1 MLLQGVCLLHVSCI
15 MLVVFFLYTVL
26 FLAGLG
32 LCCCQAVSLVAE
44 KRGYPLA
51 AVCKLLI
58 AEASL
63 IVAHGFSC
71 SKACGIFPDQGSNPS
86 LLYWQVNSLLLSHQ
100 GSPWSL
106 SFHKLTIYLSV
117 VVSQKLLR
125 FFFFWPHS
133 QACRISAPRS
143 GIEPQHS
150 ALEAQSP
157 NSWTTREVPARRVY
171 KVQCQRLCRKLVLV
185 LRKLI
190 LLIRKII
197 I

>member
-117 VVSQKLLR
+117 VVFQKLLR
-125 FFFFWPHS
+125 FFFFLATQPGLQDLS
-133 QACRISAPRS
+133 SSIRDRTP
-143 GIEPQHS
+143 
-150 ALEAQSP
+150 ALGTGSSES
-157 NSWTTREVPARRVY
+157 
-171 KVQCQRLCRKLVLV
+171 
-185 LRKLI
+185 
-190 LLIRKII
+190 
-197 I
+197 